1 MPRLIRVQVQ
11 LDPQMAARLREL
23 SKEENLSIAA
33 LVRRAVDSTISG
45 SDFMANTTQRWERSL
60 SVLGRFAS
68 DGRESGP
75 PD

>member
-45 SDFMANTTQRWERSL
+45 ADFMADAGQRWERSL
-60 SVLGRFAS
+60 SVLGRFGS
-68 DGRESGP
+68 DGREPGP

>member
-1 MPRLIRVQVQ
+1 VPRLIRVQVQ

-33 LVRRAVDSTISG
+33 LIRRAVDTSIAGTNIG
-45 SDFMANTTQRWERSL
+45 ANAHQRWERSL
-60 SVLGRFAS
+60 SVLGRFAAES
-68 DGRESGP
+68 GRPGP

>member
-45 SDFMANTTQRWERSL
+45 ADFMTNPTQRWERSIA
-60 SVLGRFAS
+60 VLGRFGS
-68 DGRESGP
+68 DGRDAGP
-75 PD
+75 QD

>member
-1 MPRLIRVQVQ
+1 MIRVQVQ

-33 LVRRAVDSTISG
+33 LVRRAVDNTIAG
-45 SDFMANTTQRWERSL
+45 VELTANLAQRWERSVA
-60 SVLGRFAS
+60 VLGRFATQGP
-68 DGRESGP
+68 DAGP